1 MNLTLEMTKNIMV
14 TRKQLIYSD
23 IIAFLALSKKK
34 SVLVLLKPQGVQYC
48 RNVSSN
54 VKTVEV
60 NNTLR

>member
-1 MNLTLEMTKNIMV
+1 MTKNIMAI
-14 TRKQLIYSD
+14 RKQLIYSD
-23 IIAFLALSKKK
+23 TIEFLALSKKK

>member
-1 MNLTLEMTKNIMV
+1 MV
-14 TRKQLIYSD
+14 TRKQLIYSETIL

>member
-1 MNLTLEMTKNIMV
+1 MV

-23 IIAFLALSKKK
+23 IMAFLALSKKK

>member
-1 MNLTLEMTKNIMV
+1 MNLTKNIMV
-14 TRKQLIYSD
+14 TRKQLTYSD